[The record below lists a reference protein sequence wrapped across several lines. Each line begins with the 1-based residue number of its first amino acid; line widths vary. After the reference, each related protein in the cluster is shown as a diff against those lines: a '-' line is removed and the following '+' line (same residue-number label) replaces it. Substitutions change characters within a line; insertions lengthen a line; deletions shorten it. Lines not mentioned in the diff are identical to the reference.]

1 MSFFLDLHSTDYKS
15 CYDLQQQAVAQRI
28 SGELEQDLFLIT
40 EHSSVYTLGKRGG
53 AQHFH
58 VPETFLEQKGI
69 NVVHIERGGEVTY
82 HGPNQLVL
90 YPIFHLRHN
99 KMRVTDYV
107 WHLEEVMIR
116 ICAHFGL
123 KAVRNCKNPGVWTED
138 GRAKIGSIGI
148 AIRHG
153 VSFHGLALN
162 VCPDLEPFSWI
173 SPCGL
178 SGVVATSMAKE
189 LQKEVTMIEVKLCLH
204 RVLQDIFGECS
215 ELFPTHNL
223 AQYI

>member
-1 MSFFLDLHSTDYKS
+1 MSYYLDLHLTDYKL

-28 SGELEQDLFLIT
+28 SGDLDRDLFLIT
-40 EHSSVYTLGKRGG
+40 EHNPVYTLGKRGG
-53 AQHFH
+53 AQYFH
-58 VPETFLEQKGI
+58 VPQTFLDEKEI
-69 NVVHIERGGEVTY
+69 EVVHIERGGEVTY
-82 HGPNQLVL
+82 HGPSQLVL
-90 YPIFHLRHN
+90 YPIFHLREN

-116 ICAHFGL
+116 LCAHFGV

-138 GRAKIGSIGI
+138 GKAKVGSIGI

-178 SGVVATSMAKE
+178 SGVVATSMKKE
-189 LQKEVTMIEVKLCLH
+189 LGKEVGMASVKATLQIVLCDLFG
-204 RVLQDIFGECS
+204 DIS
-215 ELFPTHNL
+215 ALSQSHPL
-223 AQYI
+223 AQNI

>member
-1 MSFFLDLHSTDYKS
+1 MSYYLDLHLTDYRF
-15 CYDLQQQAVAQRI
+15 CYDVQQHAVAQRN
-28 SGELEQDLFLIT
+28 SGDLDRDLFIIT
-40 EHSSVYTLGKRGG
+40 EHNPVYTLGKRGG
-53 AQHFH
+53 AQYFH
-58 VPETFLEQKGI
+58 VPPAFLEEKGI
-69 NVVHIERGGEVTY
+69 AVEHIERGGEVTY

-90 YPIFHLRHN
+90 YPIFHLREN

-123 KAVRNCKNPGVWTED
+123 TAVRNCKNPGVWTED
-138 GRAKIGSIGI
+138 GKAKVGSIGI

-178 SGVVATSMAKE
+178 SGVVGTSMEKE
-189 LQKEVTMIEVKLCLH
+189 LGKKVIMDDVKP
-204 RVLQDIFGECS
+204 VLQTVLHDLFGEMV
-215 ELFPTHNL
+215 ELPQSHLLVHN
-223 AQYI
+223 I

>member
-1 MSFFLDLHSTDYKS
+1 MAYYLDLQLTDYKI
-15 CYDLQQQAVAQRI
+15 CYDLQQEAVAQRI
-28 SGELEQDLFLIT
+28 SAELDDDLFLIT
-40 EHSSVYTLGKRGG
+40 EHSPVYTLGKRGG

-58 VPETFLEQKGI
+58 VPETFLAQKGI
-69 NVVHIERGGEVTY
+69 DVVHIERGGEVTY

-90 YPIFHLRHN
+90 YPIFHLRQK
-99 KMRVTDYV
+99 KMRVADYV
-107 WHLEEVMIR
+107 WHLEEIMIR

-123 KAVRNCKNPGVWTED
+123 QAVRNCKNPGVWTED

-178 SGVVATSMAKE
+178 SGVVGSSMEKE
-189 LQKEVTMIEVKLCLH
+189 INSEVSMVEVKTVLH
-204 RVLQDIFGECS
+204 RVLSDLFGDCV
-215 ELFPTHNL
+215 ELSPAHNL
-223 AQYI
+223 AQKI